1 MQKLI
6 DKPLADLCQM
16 LRGLPWLKN
25 IYGRCYTYTD
35 TANKNRKLP
44 VVYSQGGDYQ
54 MLVPSE
60 MHGNTSFFVVDP
72 ESKYSHRVGF
82 PGIVTSQVGLI
93 VWVNVNE
100 VNNSYDTEDV
110 KAQLLSAVRGF
121 MSADSEVMVTGI
133 SEGLKAV
140 YKEFDTNF
148 SDQPDMYP
156 FYAVR
161 INMTIKYKEIC

>member
-1 MQKLI
+1 
-6 DKPLADLCQM
+6 
-16 LRGLPWLKN
+16 
-25 IYGRCYTYTD
+25 
-35 TANKNRKLP
+35 
-44 VVYSQGGDYQ
+44 

-60 MHGNTSFFVVDP
+60 MHGNTSFFVVNP

-100 VNNSYDTEDV
+100 VNDSYDTEDV

-121 MSADSEVMVTGI
+121 MAADTEVAITGV
-133 SEGLKAV
+133 SEGLEAV
-140 YKEFDTNF
+140 YREFDMNF